1 MFKTL
6 TLCIGIWSNSRNFYY
21 QELIFLGKG
30 GKKSWQ
36 FVWFAFAQP
45 PQSSGKCNPIRL
57 MMFGSWTHKYIFFSA
72 RVLSLGCFK
81 LLNFPGEFLPPLPF
95 SLLLSFQNQNTNDVK
110 LVYIIIKALSVF
122 HWSAYVISIREDNQN
137 AAAFCFGWGWTGSE
151 ADQLELKGETWPFCL
166 FSPRSLPNHRSDGP
180 TRASL
185 TLNIC
190 PTLPLNWWRIPRMT
204 GTPQHCAAFRN
215 CFQTS
220 PSAATCNFVHLPSRL
235 FVYNFLQLIT
245 GVFARSLPGYLSE

>member
-1 MFKTL
+1 MTKNLFSWVKEKKNPGN
-6 TLCIGIWSNSRNFYY
+6 LCGLHFHHHRNVL
-21 QELIFLGKG
+21 ENVI
-30 GKKSWQ
+30 
-36 FVWFAFAQP
+36 
-45 PQSSGKCNPIRL
+45 QSGWWCSAVGPKD
-57 MMFGSWTHKYIFFSA
+57 FFFSA

-81 LLNFPGEFLPPLPF
+81 WLNFPAEVLPPLVF
-95 SLLLSFQNQNTNDVK
+95 LLLLSFPNPNTNNLK
-110 LVYIIIKALSVF
+110 LVYIIKALSVF
-122 HWSAYVISIREDNQN
+122 HQSAFFISICGNDQTS
-137 AAAFCFGWGWTGSE
+137 AAFSFGWGWTGSE
-151 ADQLELKGETWPFCL
+151 TDQLEVKGEVWPFCL

-180 TRASL
+180 AGASL

-220 PSAATCNFVHLPSRL
+220 PSAATCNFVRLPSRL

-245 GVFARSLPGYLSE
+245 DVFARSLRVYLAE